1 MPHIYLYNNGI
12 NNKDICPTSIFKL
25 KPTTMKTKLL
35 SLILPIVLV
44 LSLTSCS
51 KESSDDAATGGNN
64 ALVTNYNYS
73 DDELKL
79 AEIINDYRV
88 ANGMNALQII
98 NHISFKS
105 EEHNEYMIDNNVV
118 NHDYFEARSNNIIQ
132 VLGAVKVGENIAYNF
147 STPNSALHAW
157 LNSPGHKANIDGD
170 YTHFGISITVNPETG
185 KKYYTNM
192 FMKK

>member
-1 MPHIYLYNNGI
+1 
-12 NNKDICPTSIFKL
+12 
-25 KPTTMKTKLL
+25 MKTRLL
-35 SLILPIVLV
+35 TLILPIVLV
-44 LSLTSCS
+44 LSMTSCS
-51 KESSDDAATGGNN
+51 KDSSDATSESKV
-64 ALVTNYNYS
+64 VTNYNYS

-79 AEIINDYRV
+79 ANLINEYRV
-88 ANGMNALQII
+88 TNGLIALQIV

-105 EEHNEYMIDNNVV
+105 EEHNEYMIEKNVV

-147 STPNSALHAW
+147 STPSSVLNAW
-157 LNSPGHKANIDGD
+157 LNSPGHKANLDGD
-170 YTHFGISITVNPETG
+170 YTHFGIAISVNPTTG

>member
-1 MPHIYLYNNGI
+1 
-12 NNKDICPTSIFKL
+12 
-25 KPTTMKTKLL
+25 MKTKLL

-44 LSLTSCS
+44 LSFTSCS
-51 KESSDDAATGGNN
+51 NDSSENAAESKV
-64 ALVTNYNYS
+64 VTSYNYS
-73 DDELKL
+73 ADETKL
-79 AEIINDYRV
+79 AEVINEYRV
-88 ANGMNALQII
+88 SQGLNALEIV

-105 EEHNEYMIDNNVV
+105 EEHNEYMISKNVV

-157 LNSPGHKANIDGD
+157 LNSPGHKANLEGD
-170 YTHFGISITVNPETG
+170 YTHFGISITVNPTTG